1 MRARGVNADI
11 LVVGLGPAG
20 AAAAGTAAA
29 AGARVVAID
38 ARAMPG
44 YPVQC
49 AEFVPAALE
58 ADLPWLAEVTV
69 QPIRQMRTF
78 VESAPPDVTAGFP
91 GCMIDR
97 AAFDRRLADDAAR
110 AGARLLS
117 RRRIGAIGTD
127 GTLVSTTGEMFRA
140 RVVIGADGPRSAVGA
155 ATGRVNTALV
165 ETRQLMVDLRSK
177 QDSTDIFLSASY
189 PGGYGWLFPK
199 AGMANLG
206 LGLAARDRARLKPL
220 LAGLHARL
228 SAQGTV
234 GRAAWGLTG
243 GAIPV
248 GGRHPVAAWCGS
260 IPMLLAGDALGLAN
274 PVTGAGIA
282 AAVLSGR
289 LVGGAALAWVGG
301 DRTALELLE
310 EDIALLFDSSLRR
323 AQEHRRALDNVA
335 VEPDSLRA
343 HWIAD
348 PRYWT
353 KSATEHAL

>member
-1 MRARGVNADI
+1 MTADI

-20 AAAAGTAAA
+20 AAAAGAAA
-29 AGARVVAID
+29 AGGARVVAID
-38 ARAMPG
+38 ARAAPG
-44 YPVQC
+44 CPVQC

-58 ADLPWLAEVTV
+58 ADLSWLAEVTV

-78 VESAPPDVTAGFP
+78 VEAAPPDITAGFP

-97 AAFDRRLADDAAR
+97 AAFDRYLADDAAR

-117 RRRIGAIGTD
+117 RRRIGAIGAD
-127 GTLVSTTGEMFRA
+127 GTLVGTTGETFRA
-140 RVVIGADGPRSAVGA
+140 RVVIGADGPRSLVGA
-155 ATGRVNTALV
+155 ATGRANTALV
-165 ETRQLMVDLRSK
+165 ETRQLMVDLRSE
-177 QDSTDIFLSASY
+177 QDATDIFLSAAY

-199 AGMANLG
+199 AGAANLG
-206 LGLAARDRARLKPL
+206 LGLAAGVRPRLKPL

-228 SAQGTV
+228 AGQGTV

-248 GGRHPVAAWCGS
+248 GGRHPVAAWRGS

-282 AAVLSGR
+282 AAVQSGR
-289 LVGGAALAWVGG
+289 LVGAAAAAWVSG

-310 EDIALLFDSSLRR
+310 EDMALLFDASLRR
-323 AQEHRRALDNVA
+323 ARGHRRALDGAA
-335 VEPDSLRA
+335 VDPDSLRA

-353 KSATEHAL
+353 EAATEHAA